1 MKKIIIIVFLIA
13 FTSIHAQ
20 WQLSSRKLK
29 TNFVLHK
36 EQAHFDSLIKSRI
49 SRTAQLK
56 NFALHE
62 KQISNTLYQAALYYV
77 RTPQL
82 EKTIGEILTN
92 NSQVP
97 NHLLLRAIITAKTL
111 YPNKF
116 KGQISSIFNRTKNP
130 KIAVYAL
137 YYLKGKK
144 YPDSTLAKKLQ
155 LKFSD
160 NNNLLLNLTQQ
171 DLLSNYKPL
180 TKREFADI
188 LERTFMKNHLV
199 IFTFLRHNRKIPGIT
214 FIRKPDGNFLM
225 LNDST
230 LFTIP
235 QLGYSVA
242 NLPYFLEDGN
252 TPQGLFSFQGFYQS
266 KKKSIGPTP
275 ALITRLPFEVGPV
288 KFSFGKLSN
297 NQWSLTSYLKLLPE
311 DLRNNY
317 RFTETFY
324 AGKLGRNKLVVH
336 GSTDNPQYYNK
347 ESYYPLTPTTG
358 CLSSVELWDGKSGR
372 SIRSDQL
379 KLVNAILK
387 TGKREG
393 YLFVAEIDNKQT
405 PVTEKEIEEL
415 IRQTLTKHS
424 R

>member
-1 MKKIIIIVFLIA
+1 MKKIIIIGFLIA
-13 FTSIHAQ
+13 FTSVHAQ
-20 WQLSSRKLK
+20 WQISSRKLK
-29 TNFVLHK
+29 TDFVLQK
-36 EQAHFDSLIKSRI
+36 EQADFDSLIKSRI
-49 SRTAQLK
+49 SRISQFK

-62 KQISNTLYQAALYYV
+62 KQIDKALYQAALYYV

-82 EKTIGEILTN
+82 EKTIGNVLSN
-92 NSQVP
+92 NFRAP
-97 NHLLLRAIITAKTL
+97 NHLLIRTIITAKTL

-116 KGQISSIFNRTKNP
+116 RSQINSIFTQTKNP

-137 YYLKGKK
+137 YYLKDKNFS
-144 YPDSTLAKKLQ
+144 DSTLARKLSS
-155 LKFSD
+155 KFSG
-160 NNNLLLNLTQQ
+160 NHNLILKLAQK
-171 DLLSNYKPL
+171 DLLSNYNPL
-180 TKREFADI
+180 NKGLLTDI
-188 LERTFMKNHLV
+188 LKKSFLKNHLV
-199 IFTFLRHNRKIPGIT
+199 IFTFLRHNRKMPGLT
-214 FIRKPDGNFLM
+214 FIRKPDGAFLM

-242 NLPYFLEDGN
+242 DLPYFLEDGN

-275 ALITRLPFEVGPV
+275 ALITRLPFEVSPV

-297 NQWSLTSYLKLLPE
+297 DKWSLTSYLKLLPE
-311 DLRNNY
+311 DLRDDN
-317 RFTETFY
+317 RFTETFF

-358 CLSSVELWDGKSGR
+358 CLSSVELWDAESGR
-372 SIRSDQL
+372 VVRSDQL
-379 KLVNAILK
+379 KLVNAILQ
-387 TGKREG
+387 TGRRSG
-393 YLFVAEIDNKQT
+393 YLLVVEIDNKQT
-405 PVTEKEIEEL
+405 PVTEKEIEKL
-415 IRQTLTKHS
+415 IHQTSKKYL